1 MGVRSGEYGG
11 KYAII
16 HPESLEIGN
25 SHCIYGVTYL
35 HYVLDQWEHHYGGS
49 NNCQAQELNI
59 HLAMDLSEA
68 AEAEY

>member
-11 KYAII
+11 KYEII

-25 SHCIYGVTYL
+25 SHRIYGVTYL
-35 HYVLDQWEHHYGGS
+35 HCVLDQREHHYGGS
-49 NNCQAQELNI
+49 DNCQARELNVR
-59 HLAMDLSEA
+59 LAMDSSEA